1 MRSHRCTGR
10 PGLSDLAGAA
20 RLFGHTVGWPGSL
33 VFAGGANYLVIV
45 SQLASSSL
53 TIVLLYRFFLL
64 LNLL

>member
-1 MRSHRCTGR
+1 MI
-10 PGLSDLAGAA
+10 LAGAA

-53 TIVLLYRFFLL
+53 TIVVLYRFFLL
-64 LNLL
+64 RNLL

>member
-1 MRSHRCTGR
+1 MI
-10 PGLSDLAGAA
+10 LAGAA

-53 TIVLLYRFFLL
+53 TIVVLYRVFFVTKFIMIALVV
-64 LNLL
+64 